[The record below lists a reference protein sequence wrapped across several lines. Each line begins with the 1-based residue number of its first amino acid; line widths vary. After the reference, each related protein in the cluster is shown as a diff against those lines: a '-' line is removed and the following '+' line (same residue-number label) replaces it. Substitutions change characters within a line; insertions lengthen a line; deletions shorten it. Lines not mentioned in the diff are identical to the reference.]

1 MCRNYLKPA
10 FPPNN
15 FLSFFKIYQHFN
27 RRLSM
32 RSVQISNK
40 NDEGIYNIM
49 YNIYVI
55 YIYLVI
61 HMYYLCTIYY
71 NDHHIVSYYLYHIYT
86 YIHIYIILYTQKYIH
101 TTVAQRFTPYH
112 SQCYILSVYILRIYN
127 FLIFYRSFSFF
138 SRDKNNGKNT
148 INAWEHI
155 LK

>member
-1 MCRNYLKPA
+1 MWSNYLKPA

-55 YIYLVI
+55 YIYLI
-61 HMYYLCTIYY
+61 HMYYYLCTIYY

-86 YIHIYIILYTQKYIH
+86 YYIHIYIILYTQKYILPYGLG
-101 TTVAQRFTPYH
+101 AFSPLKSSIDWFTLN
-112 SQCYILSVYILRIYN
+112 LSN
-127 FLIFYRSFSFF
+127 PTSFRGNWIS
-138 SRDKNNGKNT
+138 KN
-148 INAWEHI
+148 
-155 LK
+155 